1 MHLNVKQEG
10 SRQAGGHII
19 DDTKDRSDKDECKD
33 GAGGH
38 IIDDTCFPGL
48 NKHGNLQ
55 NPHTSKRL
63 IQDCG
68 EFESMASAKKLP
80 KRYLHSFKT

>member
-1 MHLNVKQEG
+1 MKMKRKRKEE
-10 SRQAGGHII
+10 
-19 DDTKDRSDKDECKD
+19 RSDKDKLGSNAKTAELV

-48 NKHGNLQ
+48 NKHSNLQ